1 MGQQEDWNWWW
12 KQGQDK
18 QQQAQQQ
25 QGQQQQQQQQQQQ
38 EQQEQEVAVPAKRPK
53 FIAAPKYKKQFIA
66 AKRLAALNAAEGEGA
81 ARDGK
86 GRVTQVAHRSGHA
99 GGAHRFL
106 HMRGS

>member
-1 MGQQEDWNWWW
+1 MVLVERTHLSQRSAGSYGGCCRSAIPN
-12 KQGQDK
+12 
-18 QQQAQQQ
+18 AIITR
-25 QGQQQQQQQQQQQ
+25 
-38 EQQEQEVAVPAKRPK
+38 EVTVPAKRPK

-66 AKRLAALNAAEGEGA
+66 AKRLAALNAAEGKAAARDGA

-106 HMRGS
+106 HMRGSAN